1 MLHALN
7 LLLVARLAW
16 GLAMAAEA
24 IKLATL
30 TPQTRQPGHWK
41 IASPIEL
48 FRGVGQN
55 HVVFLGMTFYQLLVW

>member
-1 MLHALN
+1 MLHAPK

-30 TPQTRQPGHWK
+30 TPQTR
-41 IASPIEL
+41 
-48 FRGVGQN
+48 
-55 HVVFLGMTFYQLLVW
+55 